1 LFEHDLFETG
11 SRFPDHALDRKAR
24 AIIARAFLLSITDK
38 LRPLQRAMASKLS
51 KTCEN
56 STYRLADSVIA
67 ESSHA
72 GGDQAPRQGK
82 YF

>member
-1 LFEHDLFETG
+1 VHD
-11 SRFPDHALDRKAR
+11 
-24 AIIARAFLLSITDK
+24 LSITDK
-38 LRPLQRAMASKLS
+38 LRPLQRAMASKLG

-72 GGDQAPRQGK
+72 GGDQALRQGK